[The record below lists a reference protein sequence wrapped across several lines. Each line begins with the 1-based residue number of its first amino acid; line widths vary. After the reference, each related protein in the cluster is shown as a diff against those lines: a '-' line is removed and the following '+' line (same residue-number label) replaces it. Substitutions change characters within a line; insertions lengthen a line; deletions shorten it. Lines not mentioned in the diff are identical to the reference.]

1 MKKKETEKIEFYLEG
16 ICELPAYQRQLVD
29 DVVNHA
35 DTITLQPGRYLPS
48 MLEVLVG
55 RAIFSNSVTGKTIM
69 HPEAEIYHTAP
80 QPAIFPYLEKV
91 LEPGIDWGEDEHTL
105 NPRLFASRRLSYPL
119 LTTKQN
125 CMTISQSLFLPPPS
139 PQIKRMNE

>member
-16 ICELPAYQRQLVD
+16 ICEIPAYQRQLVD

-91 LEPGIDWGEDEHTL
+91 LEPGIDWGEDEHPQPKTFRIKKIELPTFNNQTKLHDYLTVTL
-105 NPRLFASRRLSYPL
+105 F
-119 LTTKQN
+119 TTPITSN
-125 CMTISQSLFLPPPS
+125 
-139 PQIKRMNE
+139 